1 MRIHKEGHVILL
13 SFLIVFAVLNTL
25 AFIIL
30 PAGHVL
36 TTVFLSLSV
45 IVYLLILWFFRVPSR
60 SFRQDANLVIAPAD
74 GKIVT
79 IEETGENE
87 YFKDKRLQV
96 SIFMSPIDVHL
107 NHFPIGGLV
116 KYYKYHPG
124 DYLLAWHPKASSK
137 NERCSV
143 VIEDSEKNTILV
155 RQIAG
160 ALARRIVCYAK
171 TGESVQQGQEL
182 GFIKFG
188 SRVDLFLPTDVKLN
202 VRLGQ
207 KVTGKTTVLAS
218 FS

>member
-13 SFLIVFAVLNTL
+13 SFLVVFAVLNIL
-25 AFIIL
+25 AFLIF
-30 PAGHVL
+30 PAGHVFTPIL
-36 TTVFLSLSV
+36 LSFSV
-45 IVYLLILWFFRVPSR
+45 IVYLLILWFFRVPR
-60 SFRQDANLVIAPAD
+60 REFRQDANLVIAPAD

-87 YFKDKRLQV
+87 YFNDKRLQV
-96 SIFMSPIDVHL
+96 SIFMSPVDVHL
-107 NHFPIGGLV
+107 NLFPIGGLV

-143 VIEDSEKNTILV
+143 VIENSEKNTVLV